1 MAALPGC
8 DTLRRGSVVQQ
19 AGMPQHTLKLP
30 LLLWSRLERVLEGLA
45 HARPWHGYFSPSC
58 LAAYSRKAQI
68 TSPLKDRSCLLARA
82 RIAFNTSNGKRIEM
96 RRSPF
101 CVFSMYPFYHTHG
114 HMVGG
119 RYVWLTPGGTSPLG
133 LHPSGLRRAKAFP
146 CPTPTGTPTA
156 PAPASQPHV
165 PHSHTPP

>member
-1 MAALPGC
+1 MAALPGR
-8 DTLRRGSVVQQ
+8 DTVLQGGVVQH
-19 AGMPQHTLKLP
+19 AATPQHALKLP
-30 LLLWSRLERVLEGLA
+30 LLLLLWSRLERVLEGLA

-68 TSPLKDRSCLLARA
+68 TSPLKDRSCLLASA

-119 RYVWLTPGGTSPLG
+119 RYFWLTPGGTSPLG
-133 LHPSGLRRAKAFP
+133 LKPSGLRRPKHFFVNFIALI
-146 CPTPTGTPTA
+146 
-156 PAPASQPHV
+156 ASRAADRTHNRRP
-165 PHSHTPP
+165 

>member
-8 DTLRRGSVVQQ
+8 DTLLQGSVVQH
-19 AGMPQHTLKLP
+19 AAMPQHTLKLP

-45 HARPWHGYFSPSC
+45 HARPWHGYLSPSC

-68 TSPLKDRSCLLARA
+68 TSPLKDRSCRLARV
-82 RIAFNTSNGKRIEM
+82 RIAFNISNGKRIEM

-133 LHPSGLRRAKAFP
+133 LHPSGLRRAKAFLRLTLP
-146 CPTPTGTPTA
+146 GHSA
-156 PAPASQPHV
+156 PPPPRWPPSSPH
-165 PHSHTPP
+165 